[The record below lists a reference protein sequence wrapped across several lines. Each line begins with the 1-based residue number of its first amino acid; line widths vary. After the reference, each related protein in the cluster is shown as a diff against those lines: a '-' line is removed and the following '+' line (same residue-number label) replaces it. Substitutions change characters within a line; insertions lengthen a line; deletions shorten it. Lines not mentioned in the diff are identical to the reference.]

1 MKKQIYLLLIGISF
15 VWSLSSC
22 GDFLEESSLDEIRPS
37 TVTDLEQLMLGEAY
51 LGMSSIFD
59 YIELLTDNVESSFST
74 ASGQENCLQAGAP
87 IFTWQAD
94 MYEQMELNSTF
105 GRNTWQLLYER
116 IKGCNVILDMLD
128 RVKGDEGAKLNVQG
142 QALGLRAFYYFILVN
157 TYGQPYNAKGIDVNT
172 TPGVPLILESTVK
185 DEFPKRESVGA
196 VYGQI
201 ETDLLEA
208 KSLLDKYGQDNYQY
222 KVTPI
227 FVDLL
232 LSRMYLYMEK
242 WDKVVEYASNVITKK
257 PTLRRL
263 SDYVTMEEDWF
274 SGEITLTYDRD
285 NGGVY
290 NYDSPEV
297 IWGYAQPG
305 KYETYFL
312 GTNPFMDPGS
322 KPAFTVSESLI
333 KAHEDGDLR
342 IGLYYAQ
349 YIASFIPM
357 ITLPLVGEK
366 CKDDKR
372 SNSPRGMRVA
382 EAYLNRAEANI
393 RLFLESGNDELRKS
407 ALNDLNYLRE
417 FRFIDP
423 YVEVDIQDGNDLLTF
438 CLKERRCEL
447 SFEDHRWFDLR
458 RLGMPEIRHKFTIV
472 SGQTQE
478 YVLKENSLRYV
489 LPIAKEVMDKNP
501 ALVQN
506 P

>member
-1 MKKQIYLLLIGISF
+1 MRKYIVSICLSMFLFASCSNWLDVEPKTTVEEEEVFSRELGFKESLTGIYIKMTSTDLYARN
-15 VWSLSSC
+15 LSY
-22 GDFLEESSLDEIRPS
+22 GFLDILGQRYHKNDKLNYEDELWYTFPS
-37 TVTDLEQLMLGEAY
+37 TKTQEYTDKIWSEMY
-51 LGMSSIFD
+51 
-59 YIELLTDNVESSFST
+59 NVI
-74 ASGQENCLQAGAP
+74 ANV
-87 IFTWQAD
+87 
-94 MYEQMELNSTF
+94 N
-105 GRNTWQLLYER
+105 NLLYYCDKNKHVFTTEHYYEI
-116 IKGCNVILDMLD
+116 IKG
-128 RVKGDEGAKLNVQG
+128 E
-142 QALGLRAFYYFILVN
+142 ALGLRAFYYFILVN